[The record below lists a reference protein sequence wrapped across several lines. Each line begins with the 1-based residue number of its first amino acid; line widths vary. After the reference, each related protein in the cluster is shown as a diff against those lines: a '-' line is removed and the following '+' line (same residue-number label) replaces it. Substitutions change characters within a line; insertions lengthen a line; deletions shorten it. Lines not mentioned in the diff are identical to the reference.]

1 MACSLS
7 LQREG
12 FSYLH
17 ARPPHAM
24 EHCICPGMTCLKV
37 SPTLVYFAVGTLTF
51 TEETDK
57 ESSDYVALTEMY
69 VDSALIET
77 LHPQPVMSICASDML
92 SATITLC
99 EEEVRTSTAE
109 LRLFLRIFSKISEAE
124 CRRIFQKPMKILST
138 GEEQVRLCMSLV

>member
-1 MACSLS
+1 M
-7 LQREG
+7 
-12 FSYLH
+12 
-17 ARPPHAM
+17 
-24 EHCICPGMTCLKV
+24 
-37 SPTLVYFAVGTLTF
+37 
-51 TEETDK
+51 
-57 ESSDYVALTEMY
+57 YVAL
-69 VDSALIET
+69 ALIEK

-138 GEEQVRLCMSLV
+138 REEQVRLCMSLV